1 MKTRSRKRPKPREKA
16 LLKVIEH
23 YGNAAALARA
33 LGVSDAA
40 VGLWYRVPTEHVFAL
55 EKATGIP
62 RTELRADLYPPD
74 PRATPARKSKPQR
87 RPHGQQA

>member
-40 VGLWYRVPTEHVFAL
+40 VGLWYRVPTEHVFAV
-55 EKATGIP
+55 EAATGIS
-62 RTELRADLYPPD
+62 RTELRPD
-74 PRATPARKSKPQR
+74 IYQPEKRVAPARKGNPPR
-87 RPHGQQA
+87 RPHGQA